1 MEAKQGFILVI
12 CSMILVREVGK
23 WWLLNL
29 YINIIFEDR
38 SKRRLV
44 LAKIAIDLVCWLI
57 GWLAQNT
64 TPENWVIYDRSCNL
78 NTSAFSSQIF
88 LP

>member
-12 CSMILVREVGK
+12 CSMILVGEVGK

-44 LAKIAIDLVCWLI
+44 LAKIAIDLVC
-57 GWLAQNT
+57 
-64 TPENWVIYDRSCNL
+64 
-78 NTSAFSSQIF
+78 
-88 LP
+88 